1 MDAVLTSKPEERD
14 YLRSLQKQ
22 YGNIYAAVNQ
32 YVETK
37 VRRRAS
43 HETSDL
49 HNKSPG

>member
-1 MDAVLTSKPEERD
+1 MEVSPVMDAVLTSKPEERD

-37 VRRRAS
+37 KAKKTAS
-43 HETSDL
+43 
-49 HNKSPG
+49 K